1 MIKISNLKFSYSDGQ
16 EVFNGLD
23 FEYSPGSRVGF
34 MGPNGSGKTT
44 LLRLITGLLKPLA
57 GRIEIFSKPRK
68 TEKDFAEV
76 RKRIGFLFQDPD
88 NQLFCPTVREE
99 IAFGPLNLG
108 KSENEVEKIV
118 DKTCGSLGI
127 SNLKDKITL
136 HLSGGEKRLVAFASV
151 VSMSPEILLLDEP
164 TNDLDSR
171 KKEIV
176 IEYLKNSCGAFILV
190 AQDTELFRMLRIDKF
205 YKLGNSKLKLL

>member
-1 MIKISNLKFSYSDGQ
+1 MIKISNLGFGYPDGQ
-16 EVFNGLD
+16 EVFSDLD
-23 FEYSPGSRVGF
+23 FEYGPGGRVGL
-34 MGPNGSGKTT
+34 MGANGSGKTT

-57 GRIEIFSKPRK
+57 GRIEIFSKPRR
-68 TEKDFAEV
+68 TEKDFTEV
-76 RKRIGFLFQDPD
+76 RKRIGFLFQEPD

-108 KSENEVEKIV
+108 KPRNAVVKIV

-151 VSMSPEILLLDEP
+151 VSMRPEILLLDEP

-176 IEYLKNSCGAFILV
+176 VEYLKNSCGAFILV
-190 AQDTELFRMLRIDKF
+190 AQDEELFKTLRMDKF
-205 YKLGNSKLKLL
+205 YKLENSKLKLL